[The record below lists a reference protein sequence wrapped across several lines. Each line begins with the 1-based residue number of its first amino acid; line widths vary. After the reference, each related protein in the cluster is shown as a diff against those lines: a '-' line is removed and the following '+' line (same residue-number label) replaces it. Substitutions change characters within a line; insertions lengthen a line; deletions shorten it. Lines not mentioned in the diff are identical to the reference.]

1 MMAISNV
8 TAVSELPSGS
18 SDSLGGDDMARSEE
32 ASTRP
37 HRWFAVIWLI
47 YLIDYADR
55 FAISVVLTPIQQE
68 FGLNDSQLGL
78 LSGALFLGLA
88 VLAIPSGIAIDRF
101 SRKYMISFMTT
112 VWSLATYVTGIVTSY
127 TGLLLARVF
136 VGAGE
141 AGYNPAGY
149 ALIAAWYPKRL
160 HGTMVGLFN
169 TAQPLGIAVG
179 MVAAGF
185 IAEHYGWRVVFG
197 VLAIPGLVLA
207 AVMLFAPDYKVQK
220 ADPGVDPAR
229 DQVVRPG
236 IGETLRFIYH
246 NRTLKL
252 IYLAQVPITFWIMSI
267 NIWAP
272 TLLVRHFG
280 MSLSDAGL
288 LMVGPCV
295 VAALGAV
302 FGGWLS
308 DRVARNNPRA
318 RVTICIVFIALGLL
332 FMGPAVI
339 ALLADA
345 ISVYV
350 FMGLGGLA
358 MFFAVGNWGTL
369 VTAGLDQSP
378 AHYRASIQSFLP
390 LFQAVAIM
398 ATSIVTGF
406 LSQHYGLQVTLS
418 ITTFVGTLV
427 AIIILLFACNS
438 YDRDFKSKDQYRVAV
453 VAD

>member
-1 MMAISNV
+1 MMAISHV
-8 TAVSELPSGS
+8 TVEGKFPHRPRGPVER
-18 SDSLGGDDMARSEE
+18 GEM
-32 ASTRP
+32 ASTEATSTQP
-37 HRWFAVIWLI
+37 HRWFTVIWLI

-68 FGLNDSQLGL
+68 FGLSDSQLGL
-78 LSGALFLGLA
+78 LSGALFFGLA
-88 VLAIPSGIAIDRF
+88 VLAIPSGMAIDRF
-101 SRKYMISFMTT
+101 SRKYMISLMTT
-112 VWSLATYVTGIVTSY
+112 VWSLATYVTGIVTTYS
-127 TGLLLARVF
+127 GLLLARVF

-185 IAEHYGWRVVFG
+185 IAEHFGWRVVFG
-197 VLAIPGLVLA
+197 VLAIPGLILA
-207 AVMLFAPDYKVQK
+207 AVMLFAPDYKVKK
-220 ADPGVDPAR
+220 ADPAVDTGS
-229 DQVVRPG
+229 DNTVRPG
-236 IGETLRFIYH
+236 VGETLRFIYR

-267 NIWAP
+267 NIWFP

-280 MSLSDAGL
+280 VSLSDAGL
-288 LMVGPCV
+288 LMLGPCV
-295 VAALGAV
+295 VAALGAI

-318 RVTICIVFIALGLL
+318 RVTICIVFIAIGLL
-332 FMGPAVI
+332 FMGPGMI
-339 ALLADA
+339 ALTADA
-345 ISVYV
+345 ISLYPL
-350 FMGLGGLA
+350 MGLGGLA

-390 LFQAVAIM
+390 MFQAVAIM
-398 ATSIVTGF
+398 VTSIVTGF
-406 LSQHYGLQVTLS
+406 LSQHYGLPVTLT
-418 ITTFVGTLV
+418 ITTLVGTSV
-427 AIIILLFACNS
+427 AITILLFARNS

-453 VAD
+453 VTD

>member
-1 MMAISNV
+1 MGTNE
-8 TAVSELPSGS
+8 TLN
-18 SDSLGGDDMARSEE
+18 
-32 ASTRP
+32 TQP
-37 HRWFAVIWLI
+37 HRWFAVLWLI

-68 FGLNDSQLGL
+68 FGLNDSQLGM
-78 LSGALFLGLA
+78 LSGALFFGLA

-101 SRKYMISFMTT
+101 SRKYMISLMTT
-112 VWSLATYVTGIVTSY
+112 VWSAATYVTGIVTSFS
-127 TGLLLARVF
+127 GLLLARMF

-179 MVAAGF
+179 MVVAGF

-220 ADPGVDPAR
+220 ADPEVDQGNDKA
-229 DQVVRPG
+229 VRPG
-236 IGETLRFIYH
+236 LGEALRFIYR

-252 IYLAQVPITFWIMSI
+252 IYLAQVPITFWIMSM
-267 NIWAP
+267 NIWFP

-288 LMVGPCV
+288 IMLVPCL
-295 VAALGAV
+295 VAALGAI

-308 DRVARNNPRA
+308 DRVARNNPKA
-318 RVTICIVFIALGLL
+318 RVTICIIFVLIGLVLMGPGMIALT
-332 FMGPAVI
+332 
-339 ALLADA
+339 ADA
-345 ISVYV
+345 ISIYV
-350 FMGLGGLA
+350 FMGLGALG

-378 AHYRASIQSFLP
+378 AHYRASIQCFLP

-398 ATSIVTGF
+398 VTSIVTGF
-406 LSQHYGLQVTLS
+406 LSQHYGLPVTLT
-418 ITTFVGTLV
+418 ITTLVGTSV
-427 AIIILLFACNS
+427 AIVILLFARNS
-438 YDRDFKSKDQYRVAV
+438 YDRDFKHKDEYKVSV

>member
-1 MMAISNV
+1 MMAISHV
-8 TAVSELPSGS
+8 TVEGKFPTRPRGPVER
-18 SDSLGGDDMARSEE
+18 GEMARTE
-32 ASTRP
+32 ATSSQP

-68 FGLNDSQLGL
+68 FGLSDSQLGL
-78 LSGALFLGLA
+78 LSGALFFGLA
-88 VLAIPSGIAIDRF
+88 VLAIPSGMAIDRF
-101 SRKYMISFMTT
+101 SRKYMISLMTT
-112 VWSLATYVTGIVTSY
+112 VWSMATYVTGIVTTYS
-127 TGLLLARVF
+127 GLLLARVF

-149 ALIAAWYPKRL
+149 ALIAAWYPRRL

-197 VLAIPGLVLA
+197 VLAIPGLILA
-207 AVMLFAPDYKVQK
+207 VVMLFAPDYKVKK
-220 ADPGVDPAR
+220 AEPGVDTGSNST
-229 DQVVRPG
+229 VRPG
-236 IGETLRFIYH
+236 VGETLRFIYC

-280 MSLSDAGL
+280 VSLSNAGL
-288 LMVGPCV
+288 LMLGPCV
-295 VAALGAV
+295 VAALGAI

-318 RVTICIVFIALGLL
+318 RVTICIGFIAIGLL
-332 FMGPAVI
+332 FMGPGMI
-339 ALLADA
+339 ALTADA
-345 ISVYV
+345 ISIHV

-398 ATSIVTGF
+398 VTSIVTGF
-406 LSQHYGLQVTLS
+406 LSQHYGLPVTLT
-418 ITTFVGTLV
+418 ITTLVGTSV
-427 AIIILLFACNS
+427 AIIILLFARNS

-453 VAD
+453 VSD

>member
-1 MMAISNV
+1 MAISNV
-8 TAVSELPSGS
+8 TAASELPSGATGS
-18 SDSLGGDDMARSEE
+18 VAGANIARSEA
-32 ASTRP
+32 ASTHP
-37 HRWFAVIWLI
+37 HGWFAVIWLI

-78 LSGALFLGLA
+78 LSGALFFGLA

-101 SRKYMISFMTT
+101 SRKYMISLMTT

-127 TGLLLARVF
+127 SGLLLARVF

-185 IAEHYGWRVVFG
+185 IAEHYGWRAVFG

-220 ADPGVDPAR
+220 ADPGVEPGRA
-229 DQVVRPG
+229 QAVRPG
-236 IGETLRFIYH
+236 VGETLRFIYR

-252 IYLAQVPITFWIMSI
+252 IYLAQLPITFWIMSI
-267 NIWAP
+267 NIWFP

-288 LMVGPCV
+288 LMLGPCV
-295 VAALGAV
+295 VAALGAI

-318 RVTICIVFIALGLL
+318 RVTICVVFIAIGLL
-332 FMGPAVI
+332 LMGPGMV
-339 ALLADA
+339 ALTADA
-345 ISVYV
+345 IPIYA
-350 FMGLGGLA
+350 FMALGGLA

-378 AHYRASIQSFLP
+378 AHYRATIQCFLP
-390 LFQAVAIM
+390 MFQAVAIM
-398 ATSIVTGF
+398 VTSIVTGF
-406 LSQHYGLQVTLS
+406 LSQQYGLPVTLT
-418 ITTFVGTLV
+418 ITTLLGTAA
-427 AIIILLFACNS
+427 AIVILLLARSS
-438 YDRDFKSKDQYRVAV
+438 YDRDFKHQDAYRVAV
-453 VAD
+453 VTD

>member
-1 MMAISNV
+1 M
-8 TAVSELPSGS
+8 
-18 SDSLGGDDMARSEE
+18 
-32 ASTRP
+32 
-37 HRWFAVIWLI
+37 
-47 YLIDYADR
+47 
-55 FAISVVLTPIQQE
+55 
-68 FGLNDSQLGL
+68 
-78 LSGALFLGLA
+78 
-88 VLAIPSGIAIDRF
+88 
-101 SRKYMISFMTT
+101 
-112 VWSLATYVTGIVTSY
+112 
-127 TGLLLARVF
+127 F

-179 MVAAGF
+179 MVVAGF

-220 ADPGVDPAR
+220 ADPEVDQGNDKA
-229 DQVVRPG
+229 VRPG
-236 IGETLRFIYH
+236 LGEALRFIYR

-252 IYLAQVPITFWIMSI
+252 IYLAQVPITFWIMSM
-267 NIWAP
+267 NIWFP

-288 LMVGPCV
+288 IMLVPCL
-295 VAALGAV
+295 VAALGAI

-308 DRVARNNPRA
+308 DRVARNNPKA
-318 RVTICIVFIALGLL
+318 RVTICIIFVLIGLVLMGPGMIALT
-332 FMGPAVI
+332 
-339 ALLADA
+339 ADA
-345 ISVYV
+345 ISIYV
-350 FMGLGGLA
+350 FMGLGALG

-378 AHYRASIQSFLP
+378 AHYRASIQCFLP

-398 ATSIVTGF
+398 VTSIVTGF
-406 LSQHYGLQVTLS
+406 LSQHYGLPVTLT
-418 ITTFVGTLV
+418 ITTLVGTSV
-427 AIIILLFACNS
+427 AIVILLFARNS
-438 YDRDFKSKDQYRVAV
+438 YDRDFKHKDEYKVSV